1 MKICCFTSRAGKSMI
16 PEPFMKSSRSG
27 FSLVELAVV
36 VMIFLIVAAIAVP
49 AVRRTTSAYQLDS
62 SGHNVARMLQ
72 QVRSAAVKNNT
83 PYYALYNSVAGPSEV
98 VAVPAIRFN
107 AANSTPSAY
116 NSNVDP
122 TTAVAAN
129 ITFLGGGAPPAH
141 AQLETAMGVPA
152 GAAQVGGVIAFNSR
166 GLPCS
171 MNGATPNAWICQGP
185 VGFEW
190 FMQHG
195 MTGDWEA
202 VTVSPAGRI
211 KAWRMGGNGVWQ

>member
-1 MKICCFTSRAGKSMI
+1 MI
-16 PEPFMKSSRSG
+16 PEPFMKSSKSG

-36 VMIFLIVAAIAVP
+36 VMIFLIVVAIAVP
-49 AVRRTTSAYQLDS
+49 AVRRTTSAYQLDA
-62 SGHNVARMLQ
+62 SGRNVATMLQ
-72 QVRSAAVKNNT
+72 RVRSAAVKNNT
-83 PYYALYNSVAGPSEV
+83 PYYAQYNSVAGPSEV
-98 VAVPAIRFN
+98 IAVPAIRFN
-107 AANSTPSAY
+107 AANSTPTAY

-122 TTAVAAN
+122 STEVAAN
-129 ITFLGGGAPPAH
+129 ITFLAGGAPPAH

-152 GAAQVGGVIAFNSR
+152 GGAQIGGVIAFNSR

-171 MNGATPNAWICQGP
+171 VNNGSAWICRGP

-195 MTGDWEA
+195 MTGAWEA

-211 KAWRMGGNGVWQ
+211 KAWRMSGNGVWQ

>member
-1 MKICCFTSRAGKSMI
+1 MI
-16 PEPFMKSSRSG
+16 PERFMKRSESG
-27 FSLVELAVV
+27 FSLIELAVV

-72 QVRSAAVKNNT
+72 QARSAAVKNDT
-83 PYYALYNSVAGPSEV
+83 PYYAQFNSVANPSEV

-107 AANSTPSAY
+107 AANSTPAAY

-122 TTAVAAN
+122 TTSVAAN
-129 ITFLGGGAPPAH
+129 ITFLGGGGAPPNH
-141 AQLETAMGVPA
+141 AQLETAMGVPV
-152 GAAQVGGVIAFNSR
+152 GAPPPALQIGGVIAFNSR

-171 MNGATPNAWICQGP
+171 MDPATPNAWICRGP
-185 VGFEW
+185 VSFEW

-211 KAWRMGGNGVWQ
+211 KAWRMSRNGVWQ

>member
-1 MKICCFTSRAGKSMI
+1 MI
-16 PEPFMKSSRSG
+16 PEPFMKRSEAG
-27 FSLVELAVV
+27 FSLIELAVV
-36 VMIFLIVAAIAVP
+36 VMIFLIVVAIGIP

-72 QVRSAAVKNNT
+72 QVRSAAVKNDT
-83 PYYALYNSVAGPSEV
+83 PYYAQFNSVAGPSEV

-107 AANSTPSAY
+107 AANSTPAAY

-129 ITFLGGGAPPAH
+129 ISFLAGGGAPPNH
-141 AQLETAMGVPA
+141 AQLETAMGVPV
-152 GAAQVGGVIAFNSR
+152 GAPPPALQIGGVIAFNSR

-171 MNGATPNAWICQGP
+171 MDAATPNAWVCRGP
-185 VGFEW
+185 VSFEW

-195 MTGDWEA
+195 MTGEWEA

-211 KAWRMGGNGVWQ
+211 KAWRMSRNGVWQ